1 MHGILP
7 QWEARMPKH
16 RKSFKPHPAIDAAAP
31 RKAATPTPESRIP
44 QVIITLSPDGL
55 LQAELPHSGG
65 RHHVLISSLEDISQ
79 ILAAQ
84 LRQTPETIGLDRS
97 PPNGQIKHWD
107 KHLDAKQ
114 SDPNCPWCIAAELGI
129 DTSRKAYFNA
139 RKALCT
145 WLAAKSKHK
154 RPTPSKPNVTVIAS
168 KSPKISKR
176 KADFTSLFDDL

>member
-1 MHGILP
+1 
-7 QWEARMPKH
+7 MPKH
-16 RKSFKPHPAIDAAAP
+16 RKSFKPHPAIATAAP
-31 RKAATPTPESRIP
+31 RKVSPTPESRIP

-97 PPNGQIKHWD
+97 PPNGQIRHWD
-107 KHLDAKQ
+107 KHSDKKER
-114 SDPNCPWCIAAELGI
+114 DPNCPWCIADELGI

-139 RKALCT
+139 RRALCT

-154 RPTPSKPNVTVIAS
+154 RPTASTPNITIIKA
-168 KSPKISKR
+168 KSSKISKR
-176 KADFTSLFDDL
+176 KADFSSLFDDL

>member
-1 MHGILP
+1 M
-7 QWEARMPKH
+7 ASK
-16 RKSFKPHPAIDAAAP
+16 RKFKPHSAIATAAP
-31 RKAATPTPESRIP
+31 RKAAAPTPESRIP

-84 LRQTPETIGLDRS
+84 LRQTPETIGLDRA
-97 PPNGQIKHWD
+97 PPNGQIRHWD
-107 KHLDAKQ
+107 KHLDKKE

-154 RPTPSKPNVTVIAS
+154 RPQVSTPKITVIGA
-168 KSPKISKR
+168 KSTKISKR
-176 KADFTSLFDDL
+176 KADFSSLFEE